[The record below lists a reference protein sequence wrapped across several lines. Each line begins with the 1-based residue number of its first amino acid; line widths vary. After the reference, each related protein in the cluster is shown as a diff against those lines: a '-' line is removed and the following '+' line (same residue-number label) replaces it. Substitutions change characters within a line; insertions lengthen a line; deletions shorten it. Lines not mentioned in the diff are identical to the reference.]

1 MYMTLEINITSA
13 PQINQYFVFK
23 EILEYIAR
31 NYICDTWI
39 SLPSRNGVNLE
50 SRWASKLQ
58 AKLYTSSRDAY

>member
-31 NYICDTWI
+31 NYICDT
-39 SLPSRNGVNLE
+39 
-50 SRWASKLQ
+50 
-58 AKLYTSSRDAY
+58 